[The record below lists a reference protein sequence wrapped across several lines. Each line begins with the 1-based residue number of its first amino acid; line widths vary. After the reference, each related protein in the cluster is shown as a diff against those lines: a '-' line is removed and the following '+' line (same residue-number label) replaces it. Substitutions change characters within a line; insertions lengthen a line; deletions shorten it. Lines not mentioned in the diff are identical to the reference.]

1 MIIDKLQNASLY
13 TSINPR
19 IAQAFEYLKATD
31 LGKLAV
37 GKHSIDGDNV
47 FALVQEYETKS
58 EVDLQMESHF
68 EHIDVQYI
76 ISGSELM
83 GLATKNAHKPITVD
97 QENDYALYEEEYSF
111 MLFEKG
117 MFGIFFPDDLHL
129 PCIHAEEPVKV
140 KKVVVKIKIE
150 Q

>member
-1 MIIDKLQNASLY
+1 MIVDKLQNASLY

-19 IAQAFEYLKATD
+19 IAQAFEYLNTTN
-31 LGKLAV
+31 LEKLAV

-47 FALVQEYETKS
+47 IALVQEYETKS
-58 EVDLQMESHF
+58 EVELQMESHF
-68 EHIDVQYI
+68 EHIDLQYI

-83 GLATKNAHKPITVD
+83 GLATKNAHKPITVNK
-97 QENDYALYEEEYSF
+97 ENDYALYEDEYSF

-129 PCIHAEEPVKV
+129 PCIHADKPEMV
-140 KKVVVKIKIE
+140 KKVVIKIKII